1 LAWNPQL
8 NGGVRAVTRSFD
20 STLLYVGGD
29 FTAAAG
35 VTRNRVAALAIGDA
49 TLAANWSVDLDA
61 PVNALALVNVMA
73 AGAYTLYTGGGFATV
88 DGGARPAL
96 AALAALPPEQ
106 VAPSTVAVPAGGQY
120 NSATAVPIALVCDD
134 SGGSGCATTYFT
146 TDGSEP
152 TTASEVYDDEI
163 PLNADLVLKFF
174 SVDHAGNAGAVQTAI
189 YSVELT
195 PPLTTASPTTRVFD
209 ANSIQV
215 TLSCSDGSGTGCAA
229 TYYTLDGSQ
238 PSTAS
243 TPYTGPITI
252 GDTVV
257 LKFFSVDVAGNAEG
271 VKREE
276 YAKTQGKVGALALIE
291 MLVLAALW
299 PLARRRPVR
308 DAAR

>member
-20 STLLYVGGD
+20 RTLLYVGGD
-29 FTAAAG
+29 FTAVAG
-35 VTRNRVAALAIGDA
+35 VTRNRVAALAVGDA
-49 TLAANWSVDLDA
+49 SLAAGWSVDLDA
-61 PVNALALVNVMA
+61 PVNTLALVSDTT
-73 AGAYTLYTGGGFATV
+73 AGEYTLYPGGGFATV
-88 DGGARPAL
+88 DGAARPVL

-106 VAPSTVAVPAGGQY
+106 AAPSTVAVPAGGQY
-120 NSATAVPIALVCDD
+120 NSATAVPVELVCDD
-134 SGGSGCATTYFT
+134 SGGSGCAVTYFT
-146 TDGSEP
+146 TNGSEP
-152 TTASEVYDDEI
+152 TAASEVYDDEI

-174 SVDHAGNAGAVQTAI
+174 SIDHAGNAGTVQTET

-243 TPYTGPITI
+243 TLYTGPIII

-257 LKFFSVDVAGNAEG
+257 LKFYSVDVAGNAEG

-276 YAKTQGKVGALALIE
+276 YAKTQGKVGALALID
-291 MLVLAALW
+291 MLALAALW
-299 PLARRRPVR
+299 PLARRRR
-308 DAAR
+308 AGDAAR